1 MRPTAG
7 WHSSSSS
14 HFQFVCPTSLAIF
27 MKRYV
32 HTSMCMYILYGITF
46 FNLLS
51 VRSLF
56 HGRLRSAFM
65 ARLCR
70 VGIDTGWCPIAANS
84 SSLSAL
90 PTLLTSSESC
100 CVSLPPLVMLL
111 CRPSSSLLLC
121 FVRSLASSELTRA
134 FVSLLSVSGYIHVH
148 VCACMVENSFD
159 FSFQLSLVMY
169 VQYIHVHVCRCVGMC
184 SCSFDL

>member
-1 MRPTAG
+1 M
-7 WHSSSSS
+7 
-14 HFQFVCPTSLAIF
+14 VSL
-27 MKRYV
+27 
-32 HTSMCMYILYGITF
+32 F

-134 FVSLLSVSGYIHVH
+134 FVSLLSVSGYIHV
-148 VCACMVENSFD
+148 CACMVENSFD